1 VDLELAGLDAG
12 RIGGTWMLE
21 QGIER
26 ISHMLDV
33 EELNG
38 FLNHGSPT
46 STQGG
51 TGIASSDHRQRTDDF
66 CNFRHFRFE
75 FILPCAC
82 AYLPWGTIVHYRK
95 RQNDASA
102 VAFLASAVAKVTKKL

>member
-1 VDLELAGLDAG
+1 MDLELAGLDAG

-51 TGIASSDHRQRTDDF
+51 TGIASSDHRQRTEHF
-66 CNFRHFRFE
+66 CNFPNYRFQFVLE
-75 FILPCAC
+75 CAFV
-82 AYLPWGTIVHYRK
+82 YIPWGPSLITENHK
-95 RQNDASA
+95 KHASA
-102 VAFLASAVAKVTKKL
+102 MPS